1 MQRFFKSLQLFIC
14 LCISLVSFNNAWAGF
29 NIWTNE
35 YTISKSE
42 LQQALSQKFPRNV
55 GDRNTIQMQLS
66 NPRLNLD
73 AAQNRFVITLDTV
86 IAGPLLEKPIH
97 GTITVSSGIQ
107 YDPNRLAVT
116 LFNPSIDKTAFAD
129 VDSQTNQQI
138 SLFSN
143 MLVQQMLNNY
153 AVYTFKPEQLKFAG
167 QSYQPTSITVEQ
179 EQIKVQMEK
188 I

>member
-1 MQRFFKSLQLFIC
+1 MLRFFKTGLFLLCFSLLT
-14 LCISLVSFNNAWAGF
+14 LHTAWAGF

-35 YTISKSE
+35 YTISKPE
-42 LQQALSQKFPRNV
+42 LQQALSEKFPRNV

-66 NPRLNLD
+66 NPVLSLD
-73 AAQNRFVITLDTV
+73 AAQNRFVIALDTV
-86 IAGPLLEKPIH
+86 IAGPLLQKPIH
-97 GTITVSSGIQ
+97 GAITVSSSIQ

-116 LFNPSIDKTAFAD
+116 LLNPSIDKTVFTD

-143 MLVQQMLNNY
+143 MLVQQLLNNY

-167 QSYQPTSITVEQ
+167 QSYQPTSITVEPD
-179 EQIKVQMEK
+179 QIKVQMK
-188 I
+188 RM